1 MEKLLQIPEAARLLG
16 ITKSALYGWI
26 EQGKIKPLKLPTGK
40 YRIALSELERVI
52 NEANPGAEFRF
63 EKPEEGR

>member
-1 MEKLLQIPEAARLLG
+1 MEKLLRIPEAAKLLG

-26 EQGKIKPLKLPTGK
+26 EQGKIKPLKLPNGK

-52 NEANPGAEFRF
+52 NEANPGTEFHF
-63 EKPEEGR
+63 EN